1 MKKTVS
7 RIALA
12 AVCAW
17 MLQLNTFAEDLLIP
31 GGQVIGLQLYN
42 DTVTVA
48 AFDDVLGG
56 DTKAAGLQIGDE
68 ILSVNGTKVRTAQDV
83 CDALEQS
90 DGTVEIRVN
99 RGGKEKKL
107 KIAPQITDRGP
118 RLGVYLRSGIT
129 GIGTVT
135 WYDPETKQFGTL
147 GHGVNG
153 SDGELLDM
161 TGGTA
166 YNARVVS
173 VRKGVSG
180 EPGQLKG
187 AVAAGQEIG
196 TLYRNTQQG
205 VFGTSGRGWKGEAL
219 PVGEAEDIRTGEA
232 VIRSTVSGEAV
243 QEYSVEILKIYPG
256 SRSDGRNL
264 LLKVTD
270 PALLEATGGIVQGM
284 SGSPIIQDGKLVGA
298 VTHVLV
304 NDPTTGYGIFIE
316 NMLDAAA

>member
-1 MKKTVS
+1 MRKSIS

-12 AVCAW
+12 AVCVW
-17 MLQLNTFAEDLLIP
+17 MLQLGTFAEDLLIP

-48 AFDDVLGG
+48 AFDDALGAE
-56 DTKAAGLQIGDE
+56 TKAAGLQIGDE
-68 ILSVNGTKVRTAQDV
+68 ILSVNGTKVKTAQDV
-83 CDALEQS
+83 CEALDRS
-90 DGTVEIRVN
+90 DGSVEVRVSRN
-99 RGGKEKKL
+99 GKEKNLTIKP
-107 KIAPQITDRGP
+107 KITDHGP

-153 SDGELLDM
+153 SDGELLEM
-161 TGGTA
+161 AKGVA
-166 YNARVVS
+166 YDARVAA

-187 AVAAGQEIG
+187 AVAAGEEIG
-196 TLYRNTQQG
+196 ELYRNTQQG
-205 VFGTSGRGWKGEAL
+205 VFGTSHRGWKGEAL
-219 PVGEAEDIRTGEA
+219 PVGEVEDIRTGA
-232 VIRSTVSGEAV
+232 AMIRSTVSGDTV

-256 SRSDGRNL
+256 SGADGRNL
-264 LLKVTD
+264 LLKITD

-284 SGSPIIQDGKLVGA
+284 SGSPIIQDGKLIGA

-304 NDPTTGYGIFIE
+304 NDPTRGYGIFIE
-316 NMLDAAA
+316 NMLDAAK